1 MAGIKRFGVVFL
13 IALGPWA
20 VAASGCKGGAE
31 AGASADVAIAD
42 DALVEEHD
50 AGSVAWTVSADGS
63 VKARVGD
70 AEGKQIKKDVS
81 GTLAWKSP
89 AADAKAEVKSIA
101 LALDASTGLLVAAGP
116 KLEADLTEVAYT
128 LSVSGKPWSGTLH
141 LPAGGTAEL
150 VASAKA
156 SAEASAALEGK
167 LGPHGGTIQII
178 GDDRF
183 EIVAD
188 GAGEVR
194 VYLLGP
200 DLKAIAIGERK
211 ITLAINAEANAPE
224 VVVLLPAPGKLY
236 VKGKLKA
243 NVDPVRITLA
253 VNVDG
258 KARVALVGFKPGARL
273 AIGAK
278 APRIKLQVK
287 GAFDAPDLDV
297 NLDAKAKANANANL
311 NVDAP
316 DIKLAGPDVK
326 VKAKIKAPEVKIKP
340 PEVKVKTSSEA
351 KAGGGVKAS
360 GGVKAKAGFGVSI
373 R

>member
-1 MAGIKRFGVVFL
+1 MAGIKRFGILFL

-20 VAASGCKGGAE
+20 MVAGGCKGGAE
-31 AGASADVAIAD
+31 ADASADVAIAE
-42 DALVEEHD
+42 DALVEDHE
-50 AGSVAWTVSADGS
+50 AGTIAWTVAADGS

-70 AEGKQIKKDVS
+70 AEGKQIKKNIS

-89 AADAKAEVKSIA
+89 AADAKAEVKTVP
-101 LALDASTGLLVAAGP
+101 LAVDASTGLLIAAGP
-116 KLEADLTEVAYT
+116 KLEADLTEVGYT

-167 LGPHGGTIQII
+167 VGPHGGTIQIV

-211 ITLAINAEANAPE
+211 VTLAVNVEANAPE
-224 VVVLLPAPGKLY
+224 VVVLLPQPGGLY

-243 NVDPVRITLA
+243 NVDPIRITLG
-253 VNVDG
+253 VNVNG
-258 KARVALVGFKPGARL
+258 KARVALVGVKPGARL
-273 AIGAK
+273 AVGAK
-278 APRIKLQVK
+278 APRIKLQIK
-287 GAFDAPDLDV
+287 GAFDAPDVDA
-297 NLDAKAKANANANL
+297 NLAANVKADAKANANL
-311 NVDAP
+311 NVGAP
-316 DIKLAGPDVK
+316 NVKIAGPDVK
-326 VKAKIKAPEVKIKP
+326 VNAKFKGPEVKLKAPEAKA
-340 PEVKVKTSSEA
+340 SA
-351 KAGGGVKAS
+351 KAGGGASAS